1 MPRGITAKQPKRKAR
16 ARRAPKYNRELVV
29 TKADVLRMAT
39 ELSGVGHPHDYIP
52 EDAVIE
58 TKNCGRGKQF
68 VIRWQGVPVDHTGYG
83 AEPWTPESTAALAE
97 VEGRAEHA
105 AVGAAALA
113 LALGRVAGNFG
124 LPLEEL
130 LQMARRASFL
140 PSPRPGQPVA
150 HDLHVLSCVPT

>member
-39 ELSGVGHPHDYIP
+39 ELSGAGHPHDYIP

-68 VIRWQGVPVDHTGYG
+68 VIRWGGVPVDHTGYG
-83 AEPWTPESTAALAE
+83 AEPGTPESTAALESLTLRDVVKAGGS
-97 VEGRAEHA
+97 V
-105 AVGAAALA
+105 AVTHPGENLAAL
-113 LALGRVAGNFG
+113 
-124 LPLEEL
+124 
-130 LQMARRASFL
+130 
-140 PSPRPGQPVA
+140 RPGYGQDPGNQ
-150 HDLHVLSCVPT
+150 